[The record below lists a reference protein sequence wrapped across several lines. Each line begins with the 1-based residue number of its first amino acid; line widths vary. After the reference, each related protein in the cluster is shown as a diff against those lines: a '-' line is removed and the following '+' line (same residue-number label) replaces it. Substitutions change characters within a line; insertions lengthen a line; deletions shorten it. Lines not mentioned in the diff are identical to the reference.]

1 MATPVKTA
9 AATPTTPPA
18 PTTAANRPTGREE
31 ILDAVLDAAQRLF
44 AAAGPADVSMRTIA
58 AEAGVTYGLVHRHF
72 GTKDALVDQLLQ
84 RYATRWTTQ
93 LERTDGYAEQ
103 LEYLLGPGPDTG
115 AYLRLLAW
123 TFLSD
128 RNQSSAAAHR
138 RHALLDR
145 LPALHANANASDMS
159 DDDVMAASMKTA
171 AALSLVFG
179 WRLFNPFIK
188 AALHLDEV
196 DPATMQDAIR
206 AELRTI
212 TEG

>member
-1 MATPVKTA
+1 
-9 AATPTTPPA
+9 
-18 PTTAANRPTGREE
+18 
-31 ILDAVLDAAQRLF
+31 
-44 AAAGPADVSMRTIA
+44 MRAIA

-84 RYATRWTTQ
+84 RYAVRWTAQ

-103 LEYLLGPGPDTG
+103 IEYLLGEGPETG

-128 RNQSSAAAHR
+128 RNESSAEAHR

-145 LPALHANANASDMS
+145 LPALHRTDDNLSQSDATA
-159 DDDVMAASMKTA
+159 VSMKTA

-179 WRLFNPFIK
+179 WRLFNPFIR
-188 AALHLDEV
+188 AALHLEDV
-196 DPATMQDAIR
+196 DPAIMQEAIR